1 MAMESIMLI
10 TILFMSLLY
19 LAIGY
24 GINKDNAKY
33 LIAGYNTMESERQEK
48 FDIEGYLNFFKP
60 FFKKLSLFPPITYGI
75 CYLVFAGD
83 IIINVWSFLQIA
95 PFIFFM
101 FRSRGYE

>member
-1 MAMESIMLI
+1 MAMESTMLI
-10 TILFMSLLY
+10 TILCMSLLY
-19 LAIGY
+19 LATGY

-33 LIAGYNTMESERQEK
+33 LIAGYNTMEAERQNK

-60 FFKKLSLFPPITYGI
+60 FFKKLSLFPPITYGM

-95 PFIFFM
+95 PFIFFI

>member
-33 LIAGYNTMESERQEK
+33 LIAGYNTMGPERQEK

-75 CYLVFAGD
+75 CYLVFAED

-95 PFIFFM
+95 PFIFFI